1 MPMRS
6 KRYDSP
12 LAPQKLAASADQFAN
27 PVPIPS
33 ASLAMFLLRSV
44 LFLYSLFVP
53 AQDRQRKISE
63 RDSKSGPFRGNATAA
78 REESLRMPRL
88 SSLADREARD
98 QQICVN
104 DRRDAGP
111 GQPLSGFRDDKPGWF
126 AEVS

>member
-33 ASLAMFLLRSV
+33 ANLAMFPLRSV
-44 LFLYSLFVP
+44 LLLYSLFVP

-63 RDSKSGPFRGNATAA
+63 KVEKRGASKGNETAPSQESTAKCQGCHPGRA
-78 REESLRMPRL
+78 R
-88 SSLADREARD
+88 
-98 QQICVN
+98 
-104 DRRDAGP
+104 GP
-111 GQPLSGFRDDKPGWF
+111 GTADLR
-126 AEVS
+126 